1 MLTVRCLGISSVA
14 LVLAALAAG
23 CGSKGAHGY
32 SLAPTE
38 KCLNST
44 GARASPVTNQLLKGS
59 EGNLKVQFT
68 YGTEDIYIVFGK
80 NATEAIAIQNRAVTQ
95 TEINE
100 HIDRNTILGGVTQTG
115 NVFYYSDY
123 GPLTAVGR
131 QKITACLR

>member
-1 MLTVRCLGISSVA
+1 VVAVRCFGISLLA
-14 LVLAALAAG
+14 LGCAALAAG
-23 CGSKGAHGY
+23 CGSKGGHGY
-32 SLAPTE
+32 SLVPTQQ
-38 KCLNST
+38 CLNKS
-44 GARASPVTNQLLKGS
+44 GATASKVKNQLLPGS
-59 EGNLKVQFT
+59 QGNLQVKFT

-80 NATEAIAIQNRAVTQ
+80 NAAEAVALQNRAVTQ

-100 HIDRNTILGGVTQTG
+100 HIDRNTILSGVTQTK